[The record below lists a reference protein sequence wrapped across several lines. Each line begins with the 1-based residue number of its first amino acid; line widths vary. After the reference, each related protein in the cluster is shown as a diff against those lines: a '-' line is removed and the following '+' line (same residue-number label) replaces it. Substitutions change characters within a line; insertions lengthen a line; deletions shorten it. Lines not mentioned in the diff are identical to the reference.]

1 MSNQPVVSCQYCGK
15 CFKSSAYLLMH
26 HNSVISCITKMK
38 IAENDKQEREKM
50 KQITSNRSP
59 AYYNKRWYDKNRERI
74 LQQKKEWYAK
84 KNNIA
89 NK

>member
-1 MSNQPVVSCQYCGK
+1 
-15 CFKSSAYLLMH
+15 
-26 HNSVISCITKMK
+26 MK

-84 KNNIA
+84 KNID